1 MLCKHGSAVAETLVC
16 CQHCSSHKGK
26 NPMYLLAGY
35 NLLCVVTSTSTYGLL
50 ATCRAHCLPKTTNSP
65 DTMSSVTLPV
75 QHGHSWQVQQTTSKM
90 IKGLERLSREG
101 RLGELGV
108 FSLEKRR
115 LGGGDTRHISM
126 YINTWW
132 AGVKR
137 LRPSLLSGIQ
147 GRCNRQQAQIEIQ
160 GIPFKYK
167 KKCLFFFFPLRV
179 VKEWNRLSREVAESL
194 SAELVETRWDT
205 VLDSLL

>member
-1 MLCKHGSAVAETLVC
+1 
-16 CQHCSSHKGK
+16 
-26 NPMYLLAGY
+26 MYLLAGY

-115 LGGGDTRHISM
+115 LGGGGGHDT
-126 YINTWW
+126 
-132 AGVKR
+132 
-137 LRPSLLSGIQ
+137 
-147 GRCNRQQAQIEIQ
+147 
-160 GIPFKYK
+160 
-167 KKCLFFFFPLRV
+167 FPC
-179 VKEWNRLSREVAESL
+179 
-194 SAELVETRWDT
+194 T
-205 VLDSLL
+205 